1 MILAP
6 ARRMDRTE
14 YVSYSPCKIDSQV
27 LPLAKAAA
35 ALKSIHVQEWLSNI
49 VNEAAAKELGMKPI
63 KRRAVRPKP
72 PTDA

>member
-6 ARRMDRTE
+6 VKRMDRTE

-35 ALKSIHVQEWLSNI
+35 ALKSIHFQEWLSNVI
-49 VNEAAAKELGMKPI
+49 NEAAAKEFGMKPI
-63 KRRAVRPKP
+63 KRRPVRPKSP
-72 PTDA
+72 DA